1 MGCIVLENVFPDE
14 FGNLTYTYIVYTTD
28 CRQMHTR
35 ATPGGELFCVFDTK
49 KLIYIMHVYTY
60 IHTHMYILINMF
72 RCFFFELQHLFPR
85 GDSVNISHGRA
96 KREKLKNKNNI
107 LVRIFIF

>member
-1 MGCIVLENVFPDE
+1 MGCIVLENAFPDE

-72 RCFFFELQHLFPR
+72 RCFFFSYSTF
-85 GDSVNISHGRA
+85 SHGATVSISRTA
-96 KREKLKNKNNI
+96 VPKEKN
-107 LVRIFIF
+107 

>member
-72 RCFFFELQHLFPR
+72 RRFFLSYSTF
-85 GDSVNISHGRA
+85 SHGATVSISRTA
-96 KREKLKNKNNI
+96 VPKEKN
-107 LVRIFIF
+107 